1 MALAAFDLALSLGP
15 GAGELGTPATAG
27 IAEGRAAVDRGMLP
41 RRAASFASI
50 FALGLLIVVA
60 LDQGSKA
67 WARTLPVS
75 PAGCAVPGA
84 LIARECRGV
93 PQPLI
98 EGYWE
103 WELAFNTGA
112 AFSRLDGARVLLA
125 AIAAAALGV
134 LGAMAWRARPEQR
147 LRRIALALIAGGALG
162 NLIDRVRDGAV
173 TDFVRWRV
181 GEARWPIF
189 NVADAALL
197 VGVALFLIEGLV
209 EQRRARAAAAPG

>member
-1 MALAAFDLALSLGP
+1 MPLRRAVIFAAILALAVG
-15 GAGELGTPATAG
+15 
-27 IAEGRAAVDRGMLP
+27 
-41 RRAASFASI
+41 
-50 FALGLLIVVA
+50 

-75 PAGCAVPGA
+75 PPGCDVPA
-84 LIARECRGV
+84 AMIKHNCQGV
-93 PQPLI
+93 PQPVI
-98 EGYWE
+98 DGYWD

-112 AFSRLDGARVLLA
+112 AFSSFRSSQL
-125 AIAAAALGV
+125 V
-134 LGAMAWRARPEQR
+134 LGALACVALIALGMMAWRSRPEQG
-147 LRRIALALIAGGALG
+147 LRRVALALLAGGALG

-197 VGVALFLIEGLV
+197 VGAGLLLL
-209 EQRRARAAAAPG
+209 ESLGDWRAERRRRAAAAA

>member
-1 MALAAFDLALSLGP
+1 MPQRRAVIFAALLAL
-15 GAGELGTPATAG
+15 
-27 IAEGRAAVDRGMLP
+27 
-41 RRAASFASI
+41 
-50 FALGLLIVVA
+50 VVV

-75 PAGCAVPGA
+75 PAGCEVPA
-84 LIARECRGV
+84 DVVAHRCRGV
-93 PQPLI
+93 PTALI
-98 EGYWE
+98 EGFWE

-112 AFSRLDGARVLLA
+112 AFSSFRGSQYL
-125 AIAAAALGV
+125 
-134 LGAMAWRARPEQR
+134 LGALAGVALIALLVMAWRARPEQR
-147 LRRIALALIAGGALG
+147 LRRIALAVIAGGALG

-197 VGVALFLIEGLV
+197 VGAALLLLEGVLDH
-209 EQRRARAAAAPG
+209 RKLRAGAPARV

>member
-1 MALAAFDLALSLGP
+1 MSHRRAVIFAAILAL
-15 GAGELGTPATAG
+15 
-27 IAEGRAAVDRGMLP
+27 
-41 RRAASFASI
+41 
-50 FALGLLIVVA
+50 VVV

-75 PAGCAVPGA
+75 PAGCDVPA
-84 LIARECRGV
+84 DLIAQRCHGV

-98 EGYWE
+98 GGFWE

-112 AFSRLDGARVLLA
+112 AFSSFRGSQLVLGALA
-125 AIAAAALGV
+125 CAALIALGV
-134 LGAMAWRARPEQR
+134 MAWRARPEQR
-147 LRRIALALIAGGALG
+147 LRRLALAMIAGGALG

-197 VGVALFLIEGLV
+197 VGVALLLLEGLADR
-209 EQRRARAAAAPG
+209 RRAPAAA

>member
-1 MALAAFDLALSLGP
+1 M
-15 GAGELGTPATAG
+15 TQ
-27 IAEGRAAVDRGMLP
+27 
-41 RRAASFASI
+41 RRAVI
-50 FALGLLIVVA
+50 FAAILAFVVA

-75 PAGCAVPGA
+75 PAGCDVPA
-84 LIARECRGV
+84 DLIAHRCRGV

-98 EGYWE
+98 DGYWE

-112 AFSRLDGARVLLA
+112 AFSSFRGSQLVLGALA
-125 AIAAAALGV
+125 CAALLL

-147 LRRIALALIAGGALG
+147 LRRIALAMIAGGALG
-162 NLIDRVRDGAV
+162 NLIDRVRDGGV

-197 VGVALFLIEGLV
+197 VGVALLLLEGLV
-209 EQRRARAAAAPG
+209 ERRRRTPAPA

>member
-1 MALAAFDLALSLGP
+1 MP
-15 GAGELGTPATAG
+15 H
-27 IAEGRAAVDRGMLP
+27 
-41 RRAASFASI
+41 RRVVI
-50 FALGLLIVVA
+50 FAAILVLVVA

-75 PAGCAVPGA
+75 PAGCDVPA
-84 LIARECRGV
+84 DLIARGCRGI

-112 AFSRLDGARVLLA
+112 AFSSFPGSPLVLGALA
-125 AIAAAALGV
+125 CVALIA

-147 LRRIALALIAGGALG
+147 LRRISLAMLGGGALG

-173 TDFVRWRV
+173 TDFVRWRI
-181 GEARWPIF
+181 GDARWPIF
-189 NVADAALL
+189 NVADVALI
-197 VGVALFLIEGLV
+197 VGVALLLLEGFGARKL
-209 EQRRARAAAAPG
+209 QPRRGAPV

>member
-1 MALAAFDLALSLGP
+1 MSHRRIVIFTAILAL
-15 GAGELGTPATAG
+15 
-27 IAEGRAAVDRGMLP
+27 
-41 RRAASFASI
+41 
-50 FALGLLIVVA
+50 VVA

-75 PAGCAVPGA
+75 PVGCEVPA
-84 LIARECRGV
+84 DLIAHRCQGV

-98 EGYWE
+98 AGFWE

-112 AFSRLDGARVLLA
+112 AFSSFRGAQL
-125 AIAAAALGV
+125 V
-134 LGAMAWRARPEQR
+134 LGALACAALIALGFMAWRARPEQR

-162 NLIDRVRDGAV
+162 NLIDRVRDAAV
-173 TDFVRWRV
+173 TDFVRWRI

-197 VGVALFLIEGLV
+197 VGVVLLLLEGLA
-209 EQRRARAAAAPG
+209 ERRRARAPA

>member
-1 MALAAFDLALSLGP
+1 M
-15 GAGELGTPATAG
+15 
-27 IAEGRAAVDRGMLP
+27 
-41 RRAASFASI
+41 
-50 FALGLLIVVA
+50 
-60 LDQGSKA
+60 
-67 WARTLPVS
+67 S
-75 PAGCAVPGA
+75 PAGCAVPDA

-93 PQPLI
+93 PRPLI

-112 AFSRLDGARVLLA
+112 AFSRLDGAQLFLGV
-125 AIAAAALGV
+125 IAVIALGALGV
-134 LGAMAWRARPEQR
+134 MAWRARPEQR

-173 TDFVRWRV
+173 TDFVRWRI

-197 VGVALFLIEGLV
+197 IGVALFLLEGLV
-209 EQRRARAAAAPG
+209 EQRRSRVPAPAAA

>member
-1 MALAAFDLALSLGP
+1 MP
-15 GAGELGTPATAG
+15 H
-27 IAEGRAAVDRGMLP
+27 
-41 RRAASFASI
+41 RRAVI
-50 FALGLLIVVA
+50 FLAILVLGVA

-75 PAGCAVPGA
+75 PPGCDVPA
-84 LIARECRGV
+84 DLIAHRCRGV
-93 PQPLI
+93 PQPVI
-98 EGYWE
+98 DGYWE

-112 AFSRLDGARVLLA
+112 AFSSFRGAQLLLSA
-125 AIAAAALGV
+125 LAGVALIALGV
-134 LGAMAWRARPEQR
+134 MAWRARPEQR
-147 LRRIALALIAGGALG
+147 LRRIALAVIAGGALG

-197 VGVALFLIEGLV
+197 VGVALLLLEGLPLW
-209 EQRRARAAAAPG
+209 RRASAPA

>member
-1 MALAAFDLALSLGP
+1 MS
-15 GAGELGTPATAG
+15 
-27 IAEGRAAVDRGMLP
+27 P
-41 RRAASFASI
+41 RRAAIFASLL
-50 FALGLLIVVA
+50 ALVVA

-75 PAGCAVPGA
+75 PAGCAVPDA

-93 PQPLI
+93 PRPLI

-112 AFSRLDGARVLLA
+112 AFSRFDGARVLLGV
-125 AIAAAALGV
+125 IAVVALGALGV
-134 LGAMAWRARPEQR
+134 MAWRARPEQR

-173 TDFVRWRV
+173 TDFVRWRI

-197 VGVALFLIEGLV
+197 IGVALFLIEGLV
-209 EQRRARAAAAPG
+209 ERKLRPRAGARV